1 MILSLVLA
9 LSAIA
14 GASTASIAAPSQSLF
29 EKLDGRWTGWGWLQ
43 VKSGDRERMRCIVSY
58 QLREDGSKADQELR
72 CASTSYIFDATASLT
87 NDDGIISGN
96 WKETTFAAEGTITGR
111 ATASFVSVHLEGVNL
126 SAGMSIT
133 AKGSCAQTVRIRP
146 QNGEITLM
154 SISLKRC

>member
-1 MILSLVLA
+1 MTLSLVLA
-9 LSAIA
+9 LTCVA
-14 GASTASIAAPSQSLF
+14 GLSTASYAAPSQSLF
-29 EKLDGRWTGWGWLQ
+29 EKLNGRWTGWGWLQ
-43 VKSGDRERMRCIVSY
+43 VKSGDRERIRCIVSY
-58 QLREDGSKADQELR
+58 KLHAPKNAADQELR
-72 CASTSYIFDATASLT
+72 CASTSYIFDATASLK
-87 NDDGIISGN
+87 NDEGIISGT